1 MSKVNLLNW
10 RRKKLIQ
17 RTRRVI
23 VAGILLIGL
32 LGISTYITFLHH
44 QTQIGDLRM
53 TNALSQELAK
63 TLVQRIHQQQS
74 LLEQIDFENAERKR
88 IEQVQ
93 HELATYSFF
102 FNG

>member
-32 LGISTYITFLHH
+32 LGISTYITFLYH

-74 LLEQIDFENAERKR
+74 LLEQIDFQNVERKR